1 MDSKQVLE
9 VLAVMDERQAEEVLA
24 MIASAIQTANVDYPK
39 MAGGAE
45 WDQRA
50 KSNEESR
57 HLTRAV
63 LERLWANGYEI
74 RPRSNA
80 YGSRGKPSAR

>member
-1 MDSKQVLE
+1 MDHSQVLE
-9 VLAVMDERQAEEVLA
+9 VLALMDEREAEEVLA
-24 MIASAIQTANVDYPK
+24 MIASALQTANLDYPK
-39 MAGGAE
+39 MADGTQ
-45 WDQRA
+45 WDQGV

-74 RPRSNA
+74 RRRTNA
-80 YGSRGKPSAR
+80 

>member
-1 MDSKQVLE
+1 MDGKQVKE
-9 VLAVMDERQAEEVLA
+9 VLATMGDKQAEEVLA
-24 MIASAIQTANVDYPK
+24 MIASAIQTANLDYPE
-39 MAGGAE
+39 MADGGY
-45 WDQRA
+45 WDQQV

-74 RPRSNA
+74 RPKSNA
-80 YGSRGKPSAR
+80 